1 MPTANAPMPPRRSW
15 PYVVVTIV
23 VLALRQGWDAEH
35 VITLAVCLLVL
46 VALVSSAGGREGE

>member
-1 MPTANAPMPPRRSW
+1 MPIANSSIPPRRSW

-35 VITLAVCLLVL
+35 VITLAVCLLIL
-46 VALVSSAGGREGE
+46 VALISSTSREGE